1 MVRSFVYVLL
11 WFLLM
16 GVAIFATQNTL
27 NVSLKLLIFQSINL
41 PLGLVLVFSAGLGA
55 FVITLLQGSPT
66 TLPRFTP
73 SRSSTSTASSRSTKT
88 ASSSSTKAKPKAQ
101 EQDDWENWDEDW

>member
-1 MVRSFVYVLL
+1 MIRTFVYVLL

-27 NVSLKLLIFQSINL
+27 NVSLKFLIFQSINL

-55 FVITLLQGSPT
+55 VAITLMQGSPIAA
-66 TLPRFTP
+66 PRFTP
-73 SRSSTSTASSRSTKT
+73 NRSYASTASRTSTKT
-88 ASSSSTKAKPKAQ
+88 ASSTKANPKTK
-101 EQDDWENWDEDW
+101 ERDDWENWDEDW